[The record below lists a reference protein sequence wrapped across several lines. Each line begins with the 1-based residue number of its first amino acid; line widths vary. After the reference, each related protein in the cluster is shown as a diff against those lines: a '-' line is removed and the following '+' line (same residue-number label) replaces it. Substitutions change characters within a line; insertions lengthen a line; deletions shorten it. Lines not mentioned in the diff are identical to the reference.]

1 LANQAATAG
10 AGCASASVKSVKKQ
24 KIKVSFSCSAHGIFT
39 LTSSNEVVPST
50 AGVYQ
55 VVATTTAAPI
65 ISPPTITVSPGPVA
79 NLALTGVPSATD
91 TDVAFGSVVVS
102 AEDAF
107 GNVVPTFSGTV
118 KFGTTDTGATVPAPY
133 TFVPATD
140 HGVHSFAGV
149 LFYAPGS
156 QTLTVGCPSCN
167 PLPSQGSSNTSV
179 SVPSAISVTPG
190 ADSIPVGDTL
200 QYAAT
205 GTYPDGTHVIS
216 PYVQW
221 AGNGPSTATVSG
233 SGLASALNPGTLSVS
248 AELAGVT
255 GTTGLTVT
263 AAGTTTSA
271 SSTGSTI
278 YGTAGS
284 IDVTVAATAPGAGTP
299 TGTVTITDSGNNTV
313 GTGTLSG
320 GSVIVNLPDNL
331 PGGSDN
337 LTVTYGGTT
346 DYSTSNTAVT
356 QTVGTY
362 TPTVTVTPDQSSVTA
377 GTTVNFIVDV
387 SSACGDCSDPSGSI
401 TDLVLTGQNTDTV
414 VDLGSQSLSGGS
426 TTYAWDTTGA
436 TPDTYNAV
444 ATYPG
449 DSNYSGS
456 DNSQSPATVTVNPGS

>member
-1 LANQAATAG
+1 
-10 AGCASASVKSVKKQ
+10 
-24 KIKVSFSCSAHGIFT
+24 
-39 LTSSNEVVPST
+39 
-50 AGVYQ
+50 
-55 VVATTTAAPI
+55 
-65 ISPPTITVSPGPVA
+65 
-79 NLALTGVPSATD
+79 
-91 TDVAFGSVVVS
+91 
-102 AEDAF
+102 
-107 GNVVPTFSGTV
+107 
-118 KFGTTDTGATVPAPY
+118 
-133 TFVPATD
+133 
-140 HGVHSFAGV
+140 
-149 LFYAPGS
+149 
-156 QTLTVGCPSCN
+156 
-167 PLPSQGSSNTSV
+167 
-179 SVPSAISVTPG
+179 
-190 ADSIPVGDTL
+190 
-200 QYAAT
+200 
-205 GTYPDGTHVIS
+205 
-216 PYVQW
+216 
-221 AGNGPSTATVSG
+221 
-233 SGLASALNPGTLSVS
+233 LASALNPGTLSVS